1 MGGRFLAIQILLFDM
16 RMRPLRYENA
26 PFVFQNEIC
35 GYANET
41 FYYENEIS
49 RKTVGLL
56 GQKIRRLVE
65 KTALVRG

>member
-1 MGGRFLAIQILLFDM
+1 M
-16 RMRPLRYENA
+16 RSLGYENLR
-26 PFVFQNEIC
+26 FVLQNEIC

>member
-1 MGGRFLAIQILLFDM
+1 M
-16 RMRPLRYENA
+16 RSLGYENLR
-26 PFVFQNEIC
+26 FVLQNEIC

-56 GQKIRRLVE
+56 GQKMRRLVE